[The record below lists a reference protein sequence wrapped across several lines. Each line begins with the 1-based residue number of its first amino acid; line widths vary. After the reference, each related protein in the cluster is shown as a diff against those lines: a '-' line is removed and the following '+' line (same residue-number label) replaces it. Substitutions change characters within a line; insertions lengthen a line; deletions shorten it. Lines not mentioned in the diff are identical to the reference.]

1 MKAKA
6 KGNIQILGYQSFEV
20 LKDHMQRAK
29 GFVFAAEEDFGITPV
44 EAQACGTPVITYG
57 KGGATETVLDLN
69 HEKPTGLFF
78 KEQTV
83 GSIVEKINEFEKSY
97 DKFTPS
103 NCRENA
109 IRFSPER
116 FREEIRSIV
125 EEKYNENF

>member
-1 MKAKA
+1 
-6 KGNIQILGYQSFEV
+6 
-20 LKDHMQRAK
+20 
-29 GFVFAAEEDFGITPV
+29 
-44 EAQACGTPVITYG
+44 
-57 KGGATETVLDLN
+57 
-69 HEKPTGLFF
+69 GLFF

-97 DKFTPS
+97 DKFTPT

-125 EEKYNENF
+125 EEKYNEKFLG